1 VYATQ
6 DPYNTYDTGTA
17 PLAYD
22 AYDAYAF
29 ANADADADAGADA
42 ATVIVRAA

>member
-1 VYATQ
+1 VHVTQ

-22 AYDAYAF
+22 AYAYAF
-29 ANADADADAGADA
+29 ANADADADADA
-42 ATVIVRAA
+42 ANVIVRAA